1 MSTFQLRKPRDFG
14 QIITDTFTYLRVHFK
29 TLGKALFVFVFP
41 IVLISGVLIS
51 SSFMTI
57 FDIADPIAA
66 QQPVTPELSGEMISF
81 FVKFFVGMTLFMINF
96 LLIYV
101 VVFKHMQLIDEGVD
115 EIETGMLLEDFARN
129 FFGTLGLFVVIIIAT
144 MIGFLFLII
153 PGIYIATKLSL
164 APVIFI
170 SEEESF
176 GDALSKSWEATQDY
190 WWFTFGMSFVMGI
203 IMNFASYIFIIPM
216 YILIGIV
223 SFSTASSQGD
233 PSSLGTIISVLYG
246 LSVVVPALLYCMPVT
261 SQALVYFNIQERKT
275 GSSMM
280 DRIESLGDQNNP
292 A

>member
-29 TLGKALFVFVFP
+29 SLGKALFIFVFP

-51 SSFMTI
+51 SSFISM
-57 FDIADPIAA
+57 FDIADPNST
-66 QQPVTPELSGEMISF
+66 QPINPELTGEMVSF
-81 FVKFFVGMTLFMINF
+81 FVKFFIGIMLFMFNF

-101 VVFKHMQLIDEGVD
+101 VVFKHMQLVEEGVEQF
-115 EIETGMLLEDFARN
+115 EISMLLEDFARN
-129 FFGTLGLFVVIIIAT
+129 FFGTLGLFFVISIAT
-144 MIGFLFLII
+144 MIGLLFLII

-170 SEEESF
+170 AEEESF

-233 PSSLGTIISVLYG
+233 PSSLGTIISVMYG

-280 DRIESLGDQNNP
+280 DRIESLGDQNTP

>member
-1 MSTFQLRKPRDFG
+1 MSTFQLRKTRDFG

-29 TLGKALFVFVFP
+29 SLGKALFIFVFP
-41 IVLISGVLIS
+41 ILLISGVLIS
-51 SSFMTI
+51 SSFVSM
-57 FDIADPIAA
+57 FDFADVTSN
-66 QQPVTPELSGEMISF
+66 QPLNPEAVNDGMASF
-81 FVKFFVGMTLFMINF
+81 FVKFFIGMLLFMFNF

-101 VVFKHMQLIDEGVD
+101 VVFKHMQLVDEGV
-115 EIETGMLLEDFARN
+115 EQIEVGMLLEDFARN
-129 FFGTLGLFVVIIIAT
+129 FFGTLGLFFVIAIAT
-144 MIGFLFLII
+144 MIGLIFLII

-170 SEEESF
+170 AEEESF

-223 SFSTASSQGD
+223 SFSTASAQGD
-233 PSSLGTIISVLYG
+233 PSSLGRIISVLYG

-275 GSSMM
+275 GNSMM
-280 DRIESLGDQNNP
+280 NRIESLGEQNNP
-292 A
+292 S

>member
-1 MSTFQLRKPRDFG
+1 MSTFQLRKTRDFG

-29 TLGKALFVFVFP
+29 SLGKALFIFVFP
-41 IVLISGVLIS
+41 ILLISGVLIS
-51 SSFMTI
+51 SSFMSI
-57 FDIADPIAA
+57 FDLADPNFSQSAS
-66 QQPVTPELSGEMISF
+66 PEFTGEMASF
-81 FVKFFVGMTLFMINF
+81 FVKFFIGMLLFMVNF

-101 VVFKHMQLIDEGVD
+101 VVFKHMQLVDEGV
-115 EIETGMLLEDFARN
+115 EQIEVGMLLEDFARN
-129 FFGTLGLFVVIIIAT
+129 FFGTLGLFFVLAIAT
-144 MIGFLFLII
+144 MIGLIFLII

-170 SEEESF
+170 AEEESF

-223 SFSTASSQGD
+223 SFSTASAQGD

-275 GSSMM
+275 GNSMM
-280 DRIESLGDQNNP
+280 NRIESLGEQNNP
-292 A
+292 S

>member
-1 MSTFQLRKPRDFG
+1 
-14 QIITDTFTYLRVHFK
+14 
-29 TLGKALFVFVFP
+29 
-41 IVLISGVLIS
+41 
-51 SSFMTI
+51 
-57 FDIADPIAA
+57 
-66 QQPVTPELSGEMISF
+66 
-81 FVKFFVGMTLFMINF
+81 
-96 LLIYV
+96 
-101 VVFKHMQLIDEGVD
+101 
-115 EIETGMLLEDFARN
+115 
-129 FFGTLGLFVVIIIAT
+129 
-144 MIGFLFLII
+144 MIGFIFLII
-153 PGIYIATKLSL
+153 PGIYIATKFSL

-170 SEEESF
+170 AEEESF

-275 GSSMM
+275 GNSMM

-292 A
+292 S

>member
-1 MSTFQLRKPRDFG
+1 MSTFQLRKTRDFG

-29 TLGKALFVFVFP
+29 SLGKALFIFVFP
-41 IVLISGVLIS
+41 ILLISGVLIS
-51 SSFMTI
+51 SSFMSI
-57 FDIADPIAA
+57 FDLADPNFSQSAN
-66 QQPVTPELSGEMISF
+66 PEFTGEMASF
-81 FVKFFVGMTLFMINF
+81 FVKFFIGMLLFMVNF

-101 VVFKHMQLIDEGVD
+101 VVFKHMQLVDEGV
-115 EIETGMLLEDFARN
+115 EQIEVGMLLEDFARN
-129 FFGTLGLFVVIIIAT
+129 FFGTLGLFFVLAIAT
-144 MIGFLFLII
+144 MIGLIFLII

-170 SEEESF
+170 AEEESF
-176 GDALSKSWEATQDY
+176 GDALSKSWKATQDY

-223 SFSTASSQGD
+223 SFSTASAQGD

-246 LSVVVPALLYCMPVT
+246 LSVVVPALLYCMPVI

-275 GSSMM
+275 GNSMM
-280 DRIESLGDQNNP
+280 NRIESLGEQNNP
-292 A
+292 S